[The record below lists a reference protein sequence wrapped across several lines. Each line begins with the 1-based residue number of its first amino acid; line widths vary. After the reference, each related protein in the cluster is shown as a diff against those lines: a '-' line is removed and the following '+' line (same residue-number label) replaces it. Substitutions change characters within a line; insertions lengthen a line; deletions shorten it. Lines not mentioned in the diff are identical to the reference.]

1 MNPARTAPT
10 ALLDLQKDPVL
21 VRFFWLASFIYTG
34 VGAAHLITHLLADKP
49 PLWRIGMSIGLIV
62 TGLGANALLTLKRHV
77 AAFELMIWAGWFIVT
92 SVNFVS
98 GGLYSPNLMI
108 YPLLII
114 AAGWLLSVPTGVVL
128 AVLSFFA
135 VAALAIAE
143 ATGGLPEM
151 QAAPIS
157 VAVTTAAAVV
167 LASVLCAV
175 FFAKSYLR
183 RFNEVRQ
190 LGIDLRKSERQLAYV
205 LSVARESVWSWD
217 LHRNV
222 VVHDRNWCDILRL
235 DEKFLQHSSEQ
246 FTALV
251 HEGDRERMMAALR
264 KCLEGGGT
272 YRSEHRMLRPDGRVI
287 WVRDRADVF
296 ERDAHGQ
303 PLRIIGSTAEI
314 TERKQ
319 MEEQIHQLAFYDAL
333 TRLPNRRLF
342 QDRLVQA
349 MALGKRSG
357 QHAALMLLDLDNFK
371 PLNDAHGHAAG
382 DLLLVEVARRLK
394 ACVRETDTVAR
405 LGGDE
410 FVVVLAELKAD
421 AMAATDTARSIAEK
435 IRAALAAP
443 YRLQYSD
450 EAAAETVIQHHCSA
464 SIGVVLFLGQ
474 EVGADALI
482 RRADTVMYL
491 AKEAGRNQIRLLEL
505 QAA

>member
-1 MNPARTAPT
+1 MNPARTVPS

-21 VRFFWLASFIYTG
+21 VRFFWLASFIYAG
-34 VGAAHLITHLLADKP
+34 VGTAHLITHLLADQP
-49 PLWRIGMSIGLIV
+49 PMWRIGMSIGLII
-62 TGLGANALLTLKRHV
+62 TGLGAVALLLLRRHV

-92 SVNFVS
+92 SVTFVS

-114 AAGWLLSVPTGVVL
+114 AAGWLLSVPTGIVL
-128 AVLSFFA
+128 AFLSLFA
-135 VAALAIAE
+135 VVALAMAE
-143 ATGGLPEM
+143 ATGRLPEM

-167 LASVLCAV
+167 IASVLCAV

-190 LGIDLRKSERQLAYV
+190 LGLDLRKSERQLAYV

-217 LHRNV
+217 LHRNIV
-222 VVHDRNWCDILRL
+222 IHDRNWCDVLGL
-235 DEKFLQHSSEQ
+235 DEKLLQHSSEQ
-246 FTALV
+246 FTAPV

-264 KCLEGGGT
+264 RCLEGGGT

-333 TRLPNRRLF
+333 THLPNRRLL

-349 MALGKRSG
+349 MASGKRSG

-371 PLNDAHGHAAG
+371 PLNDAHGHGAG

-410 FVVVLAELKAD
+410 FVVVLAELKTD
-421 AMAATDTARSIAEK
+421 AALATDMARSVAEK
-435 IRAALAAP
+435 IRATLAAT
-443 YRLQYSD
+443 YELQLSS
-450 EAAAETVIQHHCSA
+450 EAADENTIRHHCTA
-464 SIGVVLFLGQ
+464 SIGVALFLGQ
-474 EVGADALI
+474 ELSTDALI
-482 RRADTVMYL
+482 HRADTAMYL
-491 AKEAGRNQIRLLEL
+491 AKEAGRNQIRVHELLP
-505 QAA
+505 A